1 MGQINFNQIEET
13 PLSIINVPG
22 GNVLHALKFNEKSF
36 NRFGEAYF
44 SKIEKN
50 SIKAWKLHTRMTLN
64 LIVPFG
70 EVEFKFVSED
80 LKNVKTYIIGNNNY
94 SRLTIPP
101 NIWFGFR
108 GLVSPYSLILNLADI
123 IHDPNEVKRISQTDF
138 IIKF

>member
-1 MGQINFNQIEET
+1 MGQVDLNQIIET
-13 PLSIINVPG
+13 PLNIINVPG
-22 GNVLHALKFNEKSF
+22 GDVLHALKFNEKSF
-36 NRFGEAYF
+36 ISFGEAYF

-50 SIKAWKLHTRMTLN
+50 IIKGWKLHTKMTLN
-64 LIVPFG
+64 LVVPIG

-80 LKNVKTYIIGNNNY
+80 FVNEKTYIIGYNNY

-108 GLVSPYSLILNLADI
+108 GLASPCSLILNLADI
-123 IHDPNEVKRISQTDF
+123 LHDSEEVRKISQNDF